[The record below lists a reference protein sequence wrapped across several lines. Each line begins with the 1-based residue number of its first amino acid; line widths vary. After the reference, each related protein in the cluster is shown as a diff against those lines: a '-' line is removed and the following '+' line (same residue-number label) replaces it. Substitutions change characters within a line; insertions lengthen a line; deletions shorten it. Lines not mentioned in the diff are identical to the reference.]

1 MEVKLKFNAN
11 GKVVFV
17 QKDDKTEIIN
27 SNRFIPGIEDDSDL
41 ELLKYSRPVKE
52 EVE

>member
-1 MEVKLKFNAN
+1 MEVTLKFNAD

-17 QKDDKTEIIN
+17 QKDDKSEITN
-27 SNRFIPGIEDDSDL
+27 SNRFISGKEDDSDL
-41 ELLKYSRPVKE
+41 DLLKYSRPVKE